1 MCIRECK
8 IILIARVDQAQKSI
22 CAQEDKLSFTFIL
35 EKVLFHPALQ
45 PQQMKT
51 TVSGQT
57 HNNVLMFSS
66 FHPLSEYKVSTS
78 TKVGASLCLSW
89 TTN

>member
-1 MCIRECK
+1 MQRLLE
-8 IILIARVDQAQKSI
+8 LADQSFKPII
-22 CAQEDKLSFTFIL
+22 CAQEDKLSFISFL
-35 EKVLFHPALQ
+35 EKVLLHPASQ

-57 HNNVLMFSS
+57 HNKVLMFSS